1 MADMVGV
8 IISAVVVIGSFVA
21 LVMKIVK
28 PINELNISI
37 VKLTAAIKGLLENDK
52 IQDTR
57 INKHGCEIDSLNMKM
72 VNHEQRIQDLEKR

>member
-1 MADMVGV
+1 MSDMVGV

-28 PINELNISI
+28 
-37 VKLTAAIKGLLENDK
+37 LTAAIKGLLENDK
-52 IQDTR
+52 IQDAR

-72 VNHEQRIQDLEKR
+72 VNHEQRIQDLERR